1 MYEIELLAN
10 FHKRK
15 HFTCGIEPIDS
26 YLKQQAGKEIKAHVA
41 TTFILRAKEDYKVMG
56 CYTLSS
62 IAVDVGELPEYVSE
76 KFTQNSLLPATLLS
90 RLAIHT
96 SHQGNNLR
104 ELLIVDALW
113 RSIQASQEV
122 ASFAVVVEPTD
133 EMATNFYR
141 YYGFTQFFHHKCK
154 LFLPMATAVKL
165 FLN

>member
-1 MYEIELLAN
+1 MYKIELLAE
-10 FHKRK
+10 FHRCKK
-15 HFTCGIEPIDS
+15 FTCGIESVDS
-26 YLKQQAGKEIKAHVA
+26 YLKQQAGQEIKAHVA

-62 IAVDVGELPEYVSE
+62 IAVDVGELPENLGEEFS
-76 KFTQNSLLPATLLS
+76 QNSLLPATLLS

-96 SHQGNNLR
+96 CHQGKNLR

-122 ASFAVVVEPTD
+122 ASIAVVVEPTD
-133 EMATNFYR
+133 EMASSFYR

-154 LFLPMATAVKL
+154 LFLPMATAIRL
-165 FLN
+165 FVN